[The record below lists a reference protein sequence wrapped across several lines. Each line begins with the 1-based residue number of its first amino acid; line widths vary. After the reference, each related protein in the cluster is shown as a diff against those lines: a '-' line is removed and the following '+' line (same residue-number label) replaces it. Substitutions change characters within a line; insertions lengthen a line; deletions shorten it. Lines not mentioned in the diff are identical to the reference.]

1 MNFVFLFVICSLVFL
16 GFLILAISLNKNNSN
31 NMNENQ
37 HGAKYAFYYL
47 LSLVSL
53 IFIGI
58 AVGLIAFGIID
69 KTVIDPLKNLYFSNG
84 DNSLRFAISA
94 LLIATPIYYY
104 SLFLINRGLK
114 KNELK
119 IDSQIRKWLTYFII
133 LVSILI
139 ILGVFISI
147 INNFLE
153 GELSLKFFL
162 QSLSML
168 LISGLVFSYYFHD
181 IKVEDRVLAKKMKKI
196 FLVLSIIFISA
207 AFVSV
212 WFFVESP
219 KEARNRKLDNILL
232 QRINS
237 LENLVNT
244 YYEENELIPAD
255 VDELRSA
262 NNESSYILEDKYFVD
277 PETGAPIE
285 YKKTGDKSFEFCVT
299 FRESAKSDKNNPA
312 ITMPSRGFTDKNSYE
327 AGYNCLRGNLWAEP
341 TEKTRLNF

>member
-1 MNFVFLFVICSLVFL
+1 
-16 GFLILAISLNKNNSN
+16 
-31 NMNENQ
+31 MNENQ

-47 LSLVSL
+47 LSLVAL

-69 KTVIDPLKNLYFSNG
+69 KSIIDPLNNIYFSNG

-94 LLIATPIYYY
+94 LLIAGPIYYY

-114 KNELK
+114 RNELK

-181 IKVEDRVLAKKMKKI
+181 IKTEDRNLAKKMKKI
-196 FLVLSIIFISA
+196 FLGLSLIFVGA
-207 AFVSV
+207 AFISV

-219 KEARNRKLDNILL
+219 KEARMRRLDQNLLNNI
-232 QRINS
+232 NT
-237 LENLVNT
+237 LENSVNSFYT
-244 YYEENELIPAD
+244 DNGTLPEDISELKNTNYYFEQNSFI
-255 VDELRSA
+255 
-262 NNESSYILEDKYFVD
+262 D
-277 PETGAPIE
+277 PETGVPIE
-285 YKKTGDKSFEFCVT
+285 YKKTGDKSFEFCAT
-299 FRESAKSDKNNPA
+299 FRMSANANNINSRA
-312 ITMPSRGFTDKNSYE
+312 TTMPTYGPFDRNSYE
-327 AGYNCLRGNLWAEP
+327 AGYNCLKGNLWSEP
-341 TEKTRLNF
+341 VEKTRNNF